1 VPMHDMRRRE
11 LIGLLGGAAAAWPL
25 AVRAQ
30 QPAMPVIGFLSSRS
44 AKEYGSHVAGFRHGL
59 KGVGYVE
66 GQNVAIEFRWGETH
80 FDRLPALAADLVQR
94 RVNVI
99 FAGGG
104 SIAALAAKAATS
116 TIPIVFNIGIDP
128 VAAGLVA
135 SLNRPGGNITGATLM
150 SNELNSK
157 RIQLLCEAVPTA
169 GVIAHLVDPAAPN
182 LVHDMSEVETAVRML
197 GRQVKT
203 FRSSSGGELESAFAA
218 LAVQRVGALI
228 VEDSPLFSDRLQQI
242 AALAIQSQ
250 VPTLFAYRDFPSV
263 GGLMSYGPNRE
274 DHVRQAGVY
283 VGRIL
288 KGEKPADLPI
298 IQPTSFELVI
308 NLKTAKAL
316 GLDVPATLLA
326 LADEVI
332 E

>member
-1 VPMHDMRRRE
+1 MFDINRRKV
-11 LIGLLGGAAAAWPL
+11 IGLLGGAATWSLTA
-25 AVRAQ
+25 RAQ
-30 QPAMPVIGFLSSRS
+30 QRATPVIGFLSSRS
-44 AKEYGSHVAGFRHGL
+44 ANEYGSHVAAFRHGL
-59 KGVGYVE
+59 KAAGYVE
-66 GQNVAIEFRWGETH
+66 GENVAIEFRWAETH

-104 SIAALAAKAATS
+104 SIAALVAKAATS
-116 TIPIVFNIGIDP
+116 TIPIVFYIGIDP

-150 SNELNSK
+150 SNELTGK
-157 RIQLLCEAVPTA
+157 RVQLLCDLVPTVD
-169 GVIAHLVDPAAPN
+169 VIAHLVDPAAPN
-182 LVHDMSEVETAVRML
+182 LVNDMSEVEKAARTL

-203 FRSSSGGELESAFAA
+203 FRISSGEEIESAFGA
-218 LAVQRVGALI
+218 LATQQVGALI
-228 VEDSPLFSDRLQQI
+228 VEDSPLFSDRLQRI
-242 AALAIQSQ
+242 AALAARSRI
-250 VPTLFAYRDFPSV
+250 PTLFAYRDFPSV
-263 GGLMSYGPNRE
+263 GGLMSYGPNRL
-274 DHVRQAGVY
+274 DNAGQAGTY

-298 IQPTSFELVI
+298 IQPTKFELVI
-308 NLKTAKAL
+308 NLKTAKTL
-316 GLDVPATLLA
+316 GLDVPPTLLA